1 MSRNLQAFLLSLG
14 GFFVMAGLG
23 LVMLWAALDYYLN

>member
-1 MSRNLQAFLLSLG
+1 MRRNLQAFLLSLG

-23 LVMLWAALDYYLN
+23 LVVLWAALAYYLN